1 MQRML
6 RRAFSTAPSR
16 AFSTAS
22 SRIGFVGAGNMG
34 AGMVAS
40 LARAGFRVDQYD
52 RSPEALAASVAQSDL
67 IEAAPD
73 LGSVA
78 HGVTIVSVAGEAAE
92 RAVLLGPGGV
102 LESSAEDSLVI
113 TCGTI
118 TVDFAREVH
127 AAAAARGVR
136 FLDAPVSGGPE
147 GAAKG
152 TLSIMCGG
160 DASTFADATPVL
172 EGMW

>member
-1 MQRML
+1 
-6 RRAFSTAPSR
+6 
-16 AFSTAS
+16 
-22 SRIGFVGAGNMG
+22 MG

-102 LESSAEDSLVI
+102 
-113 TCGTI
+113 
-118 TVDFAREVH
+118 
-127 AAAAARGVR
+127 
-136 FLDAPVSGGPE
+136 GGPSVQRS
-147 GAAKG
+147 GRPAG
-152 TLSIMCGG
+152 TPYGVGRIRYNRIRYIPYSICI
-160 DASTFADATPVL
+160 P
-172 EGMW
+172 